1 MNSIDLRTEKANAIF
16 RHQTNFQTI
25 TTLFRLIEICVFLVL
40 ISTFSS
46 QLPFSVRISTDYFK
60 QISFAGISPRF
71 VFVIGN
77 VIILTLLFK
86 SRAKENEDSLGK
98 IDVYDECVRRC
109 QKSIVNRT
117 TDVIVHDNYN
127 NNNKKK
133 IYRSQSEKMMRFE
146 CNDSE
151 KYRKLTRSVTDRRIL
166 KLKNIEFCAGEKPS
180 PEKVMSVESHRKLTR
195 SVTDRRILT
204 NVDGCGGEKP
214 SPEKVKRSPE
224 ICRKAL
230 PEISRS
236 QSEKMMRVEFKE
248 SESERKLRRTVTER
262 EMLRNDDSSSVPER
276 NVEELSSEA
285 FRRTVEEFIARQQQS
300 LRDEELAPVHTLVH
314 EA

>member
-86 SRAKENEDSLGK
+86 SRAKENDDSLGK

-109 QKSIVNRT
+109 QKSLVNRT
-117 TDVIVHDNYN
+117 TDVILHDN
-127 NNNKKK
+127 NNNLKKK

-146 CNDSE
+146 SNDSE

-166 KLKNIEFCAGEKPS
+166 KLNNIEFCAGEKPS

-195 SVTDRRILT
+195 SVTGRRILT

-236 QSEKMMRVEFKE
+236 QSEKMMRVECKE

-262 EMLRNDDSSSVPER
+262 EMLRNDDSSSVVPER

-300 LRDEELAPVHTLVH
+300 LRDEELAPVPYVVG
-314 EA
+314 A

>member
-25 TTLFRLIEICVFLVL
+25 TTLFRFIEICVFLVL

-86 SRAKENEDSLGK
+86 SRAKQNEDSLGK

-180 PEKVMSVESHRKLTR
+180 PEKV
-195 SVTDRRILT
+195 
-204 NVDGCGGEKP
+204 
-214 SPEKVKRSPE
+214 KRSPE

-248 SESERKLRRTVTER
+248 SESERKLRRTVTEK
-262 EMLRNDDSSSVPER
+262 EMFRNDDSSSVPER
-276 NVEELSSEA
+276 NVDELSSEA

-300 LRDEELAPVHTLVH
+300 LRDEELAPVPYARGCGTSHKLHLNVMSHRGFKVH
-314 EA
+314 LFNSHAMI

>member
-16 RHQTNFQTI
+16 RHQSFQTI

-77 VIILTLLFK
+77 VIILTLLFI

-109 QKSIVNRT
+109 QKSVVNRT
-117 TDVIVHDNYN
+117 TDVIVHDN

-151 KYRKLTRSVTDRRIL
+151 TYRKLTRSVTDRRIL
-166 KLKNIEFCAGEKPS
+166 KLKNIEFCAGEKTLS
-180 PEKVMSVESHRKLTR
+180 EKVMSVESHRKLTR
-195 SVTDRRILT
+195 SVTERRILT

-236 QSEKMMRVEFKE
+236 QSEKMMRVECKE

-300 LRDEELAPVHTLVH
+300 LRDEELAPVPYVG
-314 EA
+314 A